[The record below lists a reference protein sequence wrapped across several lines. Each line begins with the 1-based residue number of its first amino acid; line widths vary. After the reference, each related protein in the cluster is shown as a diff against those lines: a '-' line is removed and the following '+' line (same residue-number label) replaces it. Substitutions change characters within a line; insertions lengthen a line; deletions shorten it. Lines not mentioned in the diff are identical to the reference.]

1 MVYLVEVE
9 DQIKLTDIAEEV
21 IQNLH
26 KQMDA
31 LKVSQLIVRYVHA
44 HGEKQ
49 SSVTPVYHL
58 VCSKLK
64 HESDTHSQ
72 SYKL

>member
-1 MVYLVEVE
+1 MEVE
-9 DQIKLTDIAEEV
+9 DEIKLTDIAEEM

-31 LKVSQLIVRYVHA
+31 LKVSQLVVRYIHA
-44 HGEKQ
+44 HGEEQ

-64 HESDTHSQ
+64 HE
-72 SYKL
+72 K